1 MVKIPEVKPINNRI
15 TTVIIVKYLLNLLLS
30 MLSFLAYINPGI
42 NIQNITEQNPP
53 NNSIY
58 NLIFYHIKHQLI

>member
-1 MVKIPEVKPINNRI
+1 MVKIPEVKPINNKI

-53 NNSIY
+53 NNSI
-58 NLIFYHIKHQLI
+58 